1 MKNSSEVE
9 YLGISPLKFSTSDIH
24 AYCVHGLMFRV
35 HVDAFLVYD
44 DYWAEH
50 AGADT
55 IKALDRILAWEEDQ
69 TNPKASLLRAA
80 KVENVLKAIRAN
92 SSTMDTGDVEGKD
105 FKVNSVFF
113 HGGRLEFEVGK
124 HDVEAITHVSGTEYK
139 VTLTN
144 GNFHI
149 IHDGTLASYKKT
161 EK

>member
-24 AYCVHGLMFRV
+24 AYRVHGLMFRV

-44 DYWAEH
+44 YYWAEH

-80 KVENVLKAIRAN
+80 KVENVLKAIRAY
-92 SSTMDTGDVEGKD
+92 SSGVETQD
-105 FKVNSVFF
+105 FSISFLKYTNGTNYIAV
-113 HGGRLEFEVGK
+113 GELEV
-124 HDVEAITHVSGTEYK
+124 VAITHIEGTDYK
-139 VTLTN
+139 VTFSN
-144 GNFHI
+144 GDFSV
-149 IHDGTLASYKKT
+149 IHDGTLAGYKAI
-161 EK
+161 EE